1 MKSLCLSPYKKA
13 GKHSPHAPDALLHP
27 SELSALCLTASNWQ
41 PNAFPLSQNIQDD
54 LKHDPPTDTV
64 SAQKGTCS
72 LQQLFAY
79 LLLSCSMVI
88 FFLAL
93 VWWTSQLG
101 PGVVAQSSKKRTDP
115 RASFP
120 FSLPAVFSFFLFY
133 FFSFLFW
140 LTQGWSKGAYLINPF
155 QTGRLCNFITGQN
168 YYEQLKL
175 EILFDTK
182 KFI

>member
-13 GKHSPHAPDALLHP
+13 GKHSPTHPPDALLHQ
-27 SELSALCLTASNWQ
+27 SEMSALHLIASIWQ
-41 PNAFPLSQNIQDD
+41 PNALPLSPNIQDD
-54 LKHDPPTDTV
+54 LKHHPPTDTV
-64 SAQKGTCS
+64 SAQKGTCC

-79 LLLSCSMVI
+79 LLLTCSMAI
-88 FFLAL
+88 FFLPL

-120 FSLPAVFSFFLFY
+120 FSLPCCVLFFLF

-140 LTQGWSKGAYLINPF
+140 LTQGWSKGAYLIYPF

-168 YYEQLKL
+168 YYEQLKP